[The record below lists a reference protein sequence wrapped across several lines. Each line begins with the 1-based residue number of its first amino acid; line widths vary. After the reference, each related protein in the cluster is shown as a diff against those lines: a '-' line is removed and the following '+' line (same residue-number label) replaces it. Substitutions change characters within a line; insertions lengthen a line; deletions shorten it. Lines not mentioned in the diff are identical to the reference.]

1 MSIWQPQ
8 LTDSSVRGPSV
19 ASRRHIGLI
28 ELCLA
33 RCSVFRGTRARAEK
47 YDEVDLP
54 ERLLEFL
61 RVLQLFLYLKVKAKV
76 HRSILHMA
84 PRMLSIIRPRTWTI
98 TRPWMTSTRARRTQ
112 TPEYLHTRATAA
124 MLRFH
129 LRA

>member
-1 MSIWQPQ
+1 MSIWPPQ

-33 RCSVFRGTRARAEK
+33 RCSVFRRTRARAEK

-61 RVLQLFLYLKVKAKV
+61 RVL
-76 HRSILHMA
+76 
-84 PRMLSIIRPRTWTI
+84 
-98 TRPWMTSTRARRTQ
+98 
-112 TPEYLHTRATAA
+112 
-124 MLRFH
+124 
-129 LRA
+129 